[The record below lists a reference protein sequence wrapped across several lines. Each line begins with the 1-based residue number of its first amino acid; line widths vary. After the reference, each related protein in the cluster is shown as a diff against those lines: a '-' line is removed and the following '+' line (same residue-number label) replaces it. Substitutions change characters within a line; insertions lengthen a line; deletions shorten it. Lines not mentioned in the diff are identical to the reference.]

1 MDKHRPDWLKS
12 ALSPSFFMRQR
23 IASGRDAKRS
33 WHPRMMA
40 ARHLSPERIFILS
53 FAGVILTGAFL
64 LWLPFSTDK
73 APLPW
78 VDALFTSASAV
89 CVTGLST
96 INIGEDLS
104 PAGQVVLILLFQIGG
119 LGILTFSAV
128 FFVMLG
134 HGLASKERD
143 IMQSAFLYAP
153 RRDLAHILK
162 FVFLSTFLYEGAGT
176 LLLWARFSQDS
187 PWANALFQAVFHAVS
202 AFNNAGFSLFSD
214 SLVSYQGDPMVN
226 LTFMGLIVAGGIGF
240 IVHYEL
246 HLRVFGKQRRL
257 SVHSRVVLLAS
268 GVLIA
273 GGAVLFF
280 AFEGDRVLKDLPW
293 QNRVLA
299 SLFQSI
305 TARTAGFNTVDI
317 GMLANETIL
326 LLIALMFIGA
336 SPGSTGGG
344 IKTTSASLLFLIMW
358 SRLRG
363 REEVNIFNRTIPR
376 ELLQRTISII
386 LASSLSVCFIVSI
399 LLLSADYGGA
409 PAESRHLFVEYMF
422 ETVSAFATVGLSMNL
437 TPGLNTPQKL
447 GIILMMFAGRVG
459 PLTLAFSLAR
469 MASKKSFTYA
479 EEGVMVG

>member
-1 MDKHRPDWLKS
+1 MKQLS
-12 ALSPSFFMRQR
+12 ASD
-23 IASGRDAKRS
+23 RDAKHS
-33 WHPRMMA
+33 WHTRVLVS
-40 ARHLSPERIFILS
+40 RHLSPERIFILS
-53 FAGVILTGAFL
+53 FSGVILTGAIL
-64 LWLPFSTDK
+64 LWMPFSAGK
-73 APLPW
+73 APIPW

-89 CVTGLST
+89 CVTGLSP
-96 INIGEDLS
+96 INVGEDLGL
-104 PAGQVVLILLFQIGG
+104 AGQVILILLFQIGG

-128 FFVMLG
+128 FFVIMG
-134 HGLASKERD
+134 RGLASKEHD
-143 IMQSAFLYAP
+143 IMQSVFLYAP
-153 RRDLAHILK
+153 RRDLASILK
-162 FVFLSTFLYEGAGT
+162 FVFLSTFLYEGVGA
-176 LLLWARFSQDS
+176 LLLWARFSVDF
-187 PWANALFQAVFHAVS
+187 PWSEALFKAVFHAVS

-214 SLVSYQGDPMVN
+214 NLVSYQGDPIVN
-226 LTFMGLIVAGGIGF
+226 LTVMGLIVAGGIGF

-246 HLRVFGKQRRL
+246 HLRVVGRQRRL
-257 SVHSRVVLLAS
+257 SVHTKVVLVAT

-280 AFEGDRVLKDLPW
+280 MFEHNRILKDLPW

-305 TARTAGFNTVDI
+305 TPRTAGFNTVDI

-326 LLIALMFIGA
+326 LMITLMFIGA

-344 IKTTSASLLFLIMW
+344 VKTTSASLLFLIMW

-363 REEVNIFNRTIPR
+363 HEEVNVFNRTIPR

-386 LASSLSVCFIVSI
+386 LAASLSVCFIVSI

-409 PAESRHLFVEYMF
+409 PAESRHLFVEYIF
-422 ETVSAFATVGLSMNL
+422 ETTSAFATVGLSMNL
-437 TPGLNTPQKL
+437 TPSLNTPQKL
-447 GIILMMFAGRVG
+447 AIILMMFAGRVG

-469 MASKKSFTYA
+469 IAAKKGFTYA

>member
-1 MDKHRPDWLKS
+1 MPRSRASEPLFAKWRRLRLY
-12 ALSPSFFMRQR
+12 LS
-23 IASGRDAKRS
+23 
-33 WHPRMMA
+33 
-40 ARHLSPERIFILS
+40 RHLSPERLFILS
-53 FAGVILTGAFL
+53 FAGLILFGGL
-64 LWLPFSTDK
+64 LLRLPFSAAG

-78 VDALFTSASAV
+78 IDALFQSASAV
-89 CVTGLST
+89 CVTGLAT
-96 INIGEDLS
+96 IDVGQDLS
-104 PAGQVVLILLFQIGG
+104 LAGQAVLIALFQVGG

-143 IMQSAFLYAP
+143 IVQSVFLYSP
-153 RRDLAHILK
+153 RRDLAPILK

-176 LLLWARFSQDS
+176 LLLWARFSQDA
-187 PWANALFQAVFHAVS
+187 PWSEALYTAAFHAIS

-214 SLVSYQGDPMVN
+214 SLVSYQGDLIVN

-246 HLRVFGKQRRL
+246 HMRVFGKARRL
-257 SVHSRVVLLAS
+257 SVHTKVVLAAT
-268 GVLIA
+268 GALIA

-280 AFEGDRVLKDLPW
+280 IFENHRLLNGLPW

-299 SLFQSI
+299 SLFQSV
-305 TARTAGFNTVDI
+305 TSRTAGFSTVDI

-326 LLIALMFIGA
+326 LMIALMFIGA

-344 IKTTSASLLFLIMW
+344 VKTTSVSLLFLIMW

-363 REEVNIFNRTIPR
+363 REEVSTFNRTIPR
-376 ELLQRTISII
+376 ELLQRTISIL
-386 LASSLSVCFIVSI
+386 LAATLSICFIVSI
-399 LLLSADYGGA
+399 LLLSADYSGSA
-409 PAESRHLFVEYMF
+409 AASRHLFVEYLF
-422 ETVSAFATVGLSMNL
+422 ETTSAFATVGLSMNL
-437 TPGLNTPQKL
+437 TPSLNTPQKL
-447 GIILMMFAGRVG
+447 AVILMMFAGRVG

-469 MASKKSFTYA
+469 IATKKGVSYA